1 MLAKLGV
8 GVDVW
13 RLADEDEPT
22 NLQTQGENLSLLY
35 LSITN
40 PAAWL
45 LTTS

>member
-22 NLQTQGENLSLLY
+22 NLQTQGENLSLY
-35 LSITN
+35 LSFTN